1 MKNET
6 QIKTAIRK
14 IIRKAKQDQF
24 TLITVANSGNDSQL
38 ERDLISEIMAC
49 DETTVRFCNNLTG
62 KCLGVMLFVFDY
74 DSEPDEIVSDCTDN
88 EYTHKLL
95 GEYHV

>member
-6 QIKTAIRK
+6 QIKAAIRK
-14 IIRKAKQDQF
+14 IIRRAKQDQF
-24 TLITVANSGNDSQL
+24 TLITVAGSGNDSQL

-49 DETTVRFCNNLTG
+49 DETTLRFHNNLTG
-62 KCLGVMLFVFDY
+62 KCLGAMRFVFDY

-95 GEYHV
+95 GE

>member
-6 QIKTAIRK
+6 QIKATIRK

-24 TLITVANSGNDSQL
+24 TLITVAGSGNDSQL

-49 DETTVRFCNNLTG
+49 DETTVRFYNNLTG
-62 KCLGVMLFVFDY
+62 KCLGVLLFVFDY

-88 EYTHKLL
+88 EYTYKLL
-95 GEYHV
+95 GE